1 MKALH
6 TKNELEELSVLY
18 AYLPNMIDSIQE
30 EETIDITTPK
40 YLSLI
45 DKINERVQDLRNAII
60 EELKKYESLIGT
72 KVTIISNPLEIY
84 TINRPLFFVKPSS
97 REESDI
103 QIKLI
108 GQDGKK
114 YYSYLSKL
122 EKV

>member
-6 TKNELEELSVLY
+6 TKNELEELRVLY

-30 EETIDITTPK
+30 NETIDITTPK

-72 KVTIISNPLEIY
+72 KVTIISNPSEIY
-84 TINRPLFFVKPSS
+84 TINKPLFFVKPSS
-97 REESDI
+97 HEESDI
-103 QIKLI
+103 QIELI